1 VIASLF
7 VETRTRWRKG
17 EPGTREGVI
26 AVLDA
31 LRDGIGAEA
40 LGLFDDDR
48 GDLNPSPH
56 TPQLNLWEA
65 FGGLPC
71 VGNDWG
77 TWYAGLKRAGQVE
90 AVCAC
95 GAGHRVYGFL
105 IHDRW
110 ALLLVAPAVLAVGGL
125 AAISSGVKTLA
136 ERLPPAKKPDPNP
149 VPVPESDDLHGD
161 LHDPRPAAIPPPVWW
176 VRPTRH

>member
-1 VIASLF
+1 VIASAF

-31 LRDGIGAEA
+31 LRDGIGADA

-48 GDLNPSPH
+48 GELNPSPH
-56 TPQLNLWEA
+56 GNHLNLWEA

-71 VGNDWG
+71 VNLDWG
-77 TWYAGLKRAGQVE
+77 RWYAELKSQKRVE
-90 AVCAC
+90 TVCAC
-95 GAGHRVYGFL
+95 GGGHRVHGFL

-110 ALLLVAPAVLAVGGL
+110 ALLLVAPASL
-125 AAISSGVKTLA
+125 AAGAAAIVSSGVKALA
-136 ERLPPAKKPDPNP
+136 EKLPPGRKHEPNAPVEPDN
-149 VPVPESDDLHGD
+149 GD
-161 LHDPRPAAIPPPVWW
+161 LLEPRPGAIAPPLWW

>member
-1 VIASLF
+1 VIASFF
-7 VETRTRWRKG
+7 VETRSRWRKG

-48 GDLNPSPH
+48 GDLTASPQA
-56 TPQLNLWEA
+56 PQLNLWEA
-65 FGGLPC
+65 FGGLRC
-71 VGNDWG
+71 VDGDWAA
-77 TWYAGLKRAGQVE
+77 WYAGLKRDGQVE
-90 AVCAC
+90 SVCAC
-95 GAGHRVYGFL
+95 GAGHKVYGFF
-105 IHDRW
+105 IHERW
-110 ALLLVAPAVLAVGGL
+110 ALLLVAPAVLPVGTA

-136 ERLPPAKKPDPNP
+136 ERLPPARKPDPNP
-149 VPVPESDDLHGD
+149 VNVPGGDALED
-161 LHDPRPAAIPPPVWW
+161 LHDARPAAIPPPIWW